1 MDTTD
6 PQLGFIGLG
15 AMGEPM
21 AHNLLKA
28 GTRLVV
34 WNRNLARAATLC
46 EAGARLAAS
55 AAEVFACTQT
65 IILMLADGDA
75 IDAVLDRH
83 GTDFKTRVAARTIIH
98 MGTTAPDYSCALEAA
113 IRDAG
118 GEYVEAPVSGSRQP
132 AEAAQLVAMLA
143 GETATVAR
151 VRPWLAPM
159 CRDTI
164 VCGPVPNALLMKLS
178 VNVFLISL
186 VTGLAEAV
194 HFASRNGLDLAL
206 LLAVLDAGPMAS
218 DVSRVKGPKLI
229 GRDFAV
235 QASIPI
241 VLENNRLIAEVA
253 RRQGIASPLL
263 DACHALYGETLALG
277 HHEVDMVAVLA
288 ALEARSN
295 LT

>member
-1 MDTTD
+1 MDTTA

-34 WNRNLARAATLC
+34 WNRNPARAATLRA
-46 EAGARLAAS
+46 AGAHLAEN
-55 AAEVFACTQT
+55 AAEVFARTRT
-65 IILMLADGDA
+65 VILMLADGDA
-75 IDAVLDRH
+75 IDSVLDRH
-83 GTDFKTRVAARTIIH
+83 GTDFKTRVAQRTIIH
-98 MGTTAPDYSCALEAA
+98 MGTTAPDYSRALEAA
-113 IRDAG
+113 IHDAG

-132 AEAAQLVAMLA
+132 AEAGQLVAMLA
-143 GETATVAR
+143 GDTAAVSR

-159 CRDTI
+159 CRDTV

-206 LLAVLDAGPMAS
+206 LLAVLDAGPMAC
-218 DVSRVKGPKLI
+218 DVSRIKGPKLI
-229 GRDFAV
+229 RRDFAV

-241 VLENNRLIAEVA
+241 VLENNRLIAQVA
-253 RRQGIASPLL
+253 RQQGIASPLL

-277 HHEVDMVAVLA
+277 HDEVDMVAVLA
-288 ALEARSN
+288 ALEARSDPA
-295 LT
+295 